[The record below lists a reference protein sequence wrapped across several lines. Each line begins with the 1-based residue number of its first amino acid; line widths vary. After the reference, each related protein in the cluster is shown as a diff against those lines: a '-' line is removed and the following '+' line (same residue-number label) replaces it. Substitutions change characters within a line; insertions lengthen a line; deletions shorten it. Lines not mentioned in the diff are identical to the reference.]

1 MAEMLKSPEV
11 TLLINEIADE
21 VHAAVAAHP
30 SVVRNAVETEVIH
43 YTTDRASAAV
53 DMDHPAGVA
62 IEAKYGVL
70 KKAARAAGLKVR
82 ARK

>member
-1 MAEMLKSPEV
+1 
-11 TLLINEIADE
+11 
-21 VHAAVAAHP
+21 
-30 SVVRNAVETEVIH
+30 VVRNAVETEVIH